1 MTLFEDGSREIDHE
15 ELRQEPQQVDD
26 RDKKQDERRRHK
38 TEGKRRGIE
47 EESRKH
53 FGTNQEARGP
63 RVMDGSG
70 KVTTLLVEPFTER
83 GLGQGE
89 RLGIAVVLNTGVV
102 GIGIHRN
109 EEIVI
114 APLQVEDGGK
124 PLLAEEHFTTVSE
137 IATNPHV
144 RLAVEGEPHVLK
156 GNGERVVS
164 NEMVE
169 QSRRRLI
176 ATIAE
181 HKLLTLNEVAHHER
195 NPVVGDGTTIGIDKE
210 QQIVVS
216 RLDANGE
223 VEFLARKDLG
233 VLRQIGY
240 KKIGIDPLPRLDE
253 FVGLVGGTVIDDDH
267 LEGRI
272 VLLKDSGE
280 ELFNVDTVETGTDD
294 DRDRWRL
301 GGKRDLRLLTFLI
314 VVEDG
319 GVVVAPV
326 EKLNEE
332 ANDKQS
338 GKNPNVP
345 LQREVDC
352 HGLKELGIGKVKE

>member
-26 RDKKQDERRRHK
+26 RDKNQEERRCHK

-63 RVMDGSG
+63 RVMNGSG
-70 KVTTLLVEPFTER
+70 KVTTLLVEPLTER
-83 GLGQGE
+83 RLGQGE
-89 RLGIAVVLNTGVV
+89 RLGVAVVLNTGVV
-102 GIGIHRN
+102 SIGVHRDK
-109 EEIVI
+109 EIVI
-114 APLQVEDGGK
+114 AALEVKDGGK
-124 PLLAEEHFTTVSE
+124 PLLAEEHFATVSE

-156 GNGERVVS
+156 RNSERVVS
-164 NEMVE
+164 NEMVK
-169 QSRRRLI
+169 QARRGLI
-176 ATIAE
+176 TTVAE
-181 HKLLTLNEVAHHER
+181 HKLLTINEVAHHER
-195 NPVVGDGTTIGIDKE
+195 NPIVGDGATIGINKE

-223 VEFLARKDLG
+223 VEFLAREDLG
-233 VLRQIGY
+233 VLWQIGY

-253 FVGLVGGTVIDDDH
+253 FVGLVGGTVVDDNH
-267 LEGRI
+267 LKRGI

-301 GGKRDLRLLTFLI
+301 GGKRDLRLLSFLI